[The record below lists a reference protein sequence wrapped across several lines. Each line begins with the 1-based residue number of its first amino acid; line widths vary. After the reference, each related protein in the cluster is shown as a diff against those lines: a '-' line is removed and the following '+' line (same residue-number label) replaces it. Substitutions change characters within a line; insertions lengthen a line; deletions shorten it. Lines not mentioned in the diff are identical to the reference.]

1 MKKIK
6 NFLSFLLALAIPL
19 FICFLF
25 LLSKGQLTLENGAFL
40 WNIVFD
46 RNLDFMILGFVI
58 MFVFGTQ
65 VVQNFI
71 YKKTYLKLNID
82 EDLFIFLIFFT
93 MMLSFVIE
101 YLLDEN
107 IFQFLK
113 PLSLRP
119 TFHIF
124 SLSFLILFIA
134 SYLVFLVSSIKAKA
148 PFLEYCIFYSSIIA
162 IPISVFLSFFVTL
175 FWTIRVNASN
185 WDDRY
190 YILISSM
197 IFLIAFEFGK
207 VFEKDKEEDQ
217 LEEEDKS
224 SVVDT
229 ENTPKNLDY

>member
-6 NFLSFLLALAIPL
+6 NFLSFLPALAIPF
-19 FICFLF
+19 FICFIF
-25 LLSKGQLTLENGAFL
+25 LPSKGELTLEKGAFL
-40 WNIVFD
+40 WNMVFD

-82 EDLFIFLIFFT
+82 EDFFISIIFFT
-93 MMLSFVIE
+93 ITLSFIIQS
-101 YLLDEN
+101 LSDEN

-113 PLSLRP
+113 PLSSRP
-119 TFHIF
+119 TLHIF
-124 SLSFLILFIA
+124 SLSLLILFIA
-134 SYLVFLVSSIKAKA
+134 SYLLFLVSSIIAKA

-162 IPISVFLSFFVTL
+162 IPISVFFSFFVTL

-185 WDDRY
+185 REDRY
-190 YILISSM
+190 YILISSI
-197 IFLIAFEFGK
+197 IFLIASEFGK

-217 LEEEDKS
+217 LVEEHKS

-229 ENTPKNLDY
+229 ENTSKNLDY